1 MAYCS
6 GCDVAVLV
14 QNILGGQDG
23 FSTST
28 SPAIDAVNRLMT
40 SGCGIIET
48 RLQAGGYSV
57 PPASDTAIYSELVH
71 CNALFAAGW
80 VEMSRTNATV
90 SKGER
95 TRGQVFL
102 EMFEG
107 CMGSLLGRDL
117 TLAGLTR
124 QSAGRLYAGGISIA
138 DKQAKESDT
147 DRVAPR
153 FGRGMMDSPGTIGPG
168 IGTAS

>member
-1 MAYCS
+1 MAYCGAS
-6 GCDVAVLV
+6 DVAVFS
-14 QNILGGQDG
+14 QNILGGEDVYSE
-23 FSTST
+23 STAPT
-28 SPAIDAVNRLMT
+28 IKTVVAWMT

-48 RLQAGGYSV
+48 RLKAGGYSV
-57 PPASDTAIYSELVH
+57 PPASDTAIYAELLH

-90 SKGER
+90 SKDER

-102 EMFEG
+102 EMFDDCLDG
-107 CMGSLLGRDL
+107 LLGRDL

-153 FGRGMMDSPGTIGPG
+153 FGRGMMDSPGTIGPV